1 MFRRL
6 FGDSKLR
13 ENRDDA
19 RRTIE
24 QLKQS
29 EDLLNKKIEKFDEE
43 ILDIQNKARQC
54 LIKPNP
60 DRPAAIRL
68 IKRRKQLEVQRD
80 KLYQMKENLELVNE
94 QVQTSH
100 FNRQVTESLNIGQ
113 EHLKRSQKTMP
124 TKKIEE
130 ILDNITEQM
139 DVSNEIN
146 QLLSVPI
153 ATTDTLINDIDLDK
167 ELNLLENESLHLPS
181 AHSETIQLPEIREK
195 SSVDKQL
202 DELQR
207 LVTG

>member
-1 MFRRL
+1 
-6 FGDSKLR
+6 
-13 ENRDDA
+13 
-19 RRTIE
+19 
-24 QLKQS
+24 
-29 EDLLNKKIEKFDEE
+29 
-43 ILDIQNKARQC
+43 
-54 LIKPNP
+54 
-60 DRPAAIRL
+60 
-68 IKRRKQLEVQRD
+68 
-80 KLYQMKENLELVNE
+80 
-94 QVQTSH
+94 
-100 FNRQVTESLNIGQ
+100 
-113 EHLKRSQKTMP
+113 MP